1 MTSPKLTRATFLA
14 AMLGAGVMAAA
25 PDALAARDPSVEAY
39 VQTNAAAALHT
50 LGDNSLNDSERQQT
64 FNTLVS
70 QFSDIES
77 TAQYVLGSY
86 APQVWHDPAL
96 KAQWVSA
103 FRDFLIATY
112 EDQLNAF
119 SGGQVSVQG
128 STVLNSRVI
137 VNSRITPRGAR
148 PLVVQWKLQRAG
160 TNWRVFD
167 IALQSGESVVWLA
180 QQQQLVLRDQLSRN
194 HGNVQ
199 DLIRQLNQTTAQLR
213 THARTNRR
221 H

>member
-14 AMLGAGVMAAA
+14 AMLGAGVLAAA
-25 PDALAARDPSVEAY
+25 PNAFAARDPSVETY
-39 VQTNAAAALHT
+39 VQTNAAAALRT
-50 LGDNSLNDSERQQT
+50 LGDSSLSDSERQQT

-70 QFSDIES
+70 QFSDIDS

-86 APQVWHDPAL
+86 GPQVWANPAL

-103 FRDFLIATY
+103 FRDFLVATY

-119 SGGQVSVQG
+119 SGGQVAVVS

-137 VNSRITPRGAR
+137 VNSRITPPGAR
-148 PLVVQWKLQRAG
+148 PLQVQWKLQRTAG
-160 TNWRVFD
+160 NWRVFD
-167 IALQSGESVVWLA
+167 IALQSGENVVWLA
-180 QQQQLVLRDQLSRN
+180 QQQQLVFRDQLSRN

-213 THARTNRR
+213 VHARSNRR
-221 H
+221 R